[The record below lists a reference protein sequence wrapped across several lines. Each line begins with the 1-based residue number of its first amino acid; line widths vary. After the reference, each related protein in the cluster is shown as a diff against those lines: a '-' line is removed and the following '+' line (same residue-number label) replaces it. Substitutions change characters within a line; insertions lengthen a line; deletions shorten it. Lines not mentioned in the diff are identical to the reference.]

1 METTGFHYED
11 VPPQIWLDE
20 LHEFNI
26 PRIWN
31 IELDKTQRTNLSNRA
46 LDTLKQW
53 RLNLR
58 DQMKKI
64 ESRYDS
70 SNRDKMKQMLAPY
83 KLLDTLGADLNSQLR
98 DLQSRLSSGR
108 AIPQGFEIGERI
120 FGDVATQR
128 WHLGD
133 FEDEALW
140 DDFMATE
147 SRYKSIR
154 REYKRQG
161 MGLKNARQRVKEQQS
176 ELATLEA
183 DYKARSGFLQIGLR
197 LFIVMIVVLLC
208 LAIGIGAIVSGLPFE
223 SNASDTAIGAIFLVI
238 SVVGA
243 MIAIVLMRRRRQS
256 ILLLEEEVVM
266 MRTTLQSSKQEAR
279 RQKQLFFPT
288 EDTFKQVQQDY
299 AVLKKAFN

>member
-70 SNRDKMKQMLAPY
+70 SNRDKMKQMIAPY

-128 WHLGD
+128 WNLGD

-256 ILLLEEEVVM
+256 ILLLEEEVAM